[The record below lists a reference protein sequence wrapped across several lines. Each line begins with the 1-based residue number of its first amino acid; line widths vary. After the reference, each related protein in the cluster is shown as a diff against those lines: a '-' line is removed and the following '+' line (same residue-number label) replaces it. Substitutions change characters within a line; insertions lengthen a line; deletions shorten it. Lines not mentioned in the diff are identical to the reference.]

1 MTQFCWPWGI
11 KMPFLGRAFR
21 YISQI
26 GAVNLQVSSF
36 SFRVWL
42 LGETSEPYNQ
52 LALKQSSHEFSF
64 SYIQSTLQNIALGGR
79 SPPALP
85 RAQKHSWLRQFLP
98 QPAEPWGW
106 ETEDCFSSWDYF
118 SAHRV
123 IRTAPGR
130 LARTLWKLLFA
141 WNLES

>member
-1 MTQFCWPWGI
+1 
-11 KMPFLGRAFR
+11 MPFLERAFR

-36 SFRVWL
+36 GFRVSL

-64 SYIQSTLQNIALGGR
+64 SYIQSTLQNIALGGQ

-85 RAQKHSWLRQFLP
+85 RAQKYS
-98 QPAEPWGW
+98 
-106 ETEDCFSSWDYF
+106 
-118 SAHRV
+118 
-123 IRTAPGR
+123 
-130 LARTLWKLLFA
+130 
-141 WNLES
+141 